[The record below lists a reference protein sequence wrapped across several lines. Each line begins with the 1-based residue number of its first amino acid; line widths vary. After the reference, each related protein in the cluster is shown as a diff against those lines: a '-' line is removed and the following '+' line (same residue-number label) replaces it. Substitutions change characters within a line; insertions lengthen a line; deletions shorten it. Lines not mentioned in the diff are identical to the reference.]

1 MNALT
6 SHYGPWAA
14 LFQEVYD
21 SAAER
26 YHAGQRG
33 AENLV
38 TLDEALFLA
47 SIGGTAQ
54 ELYDF
59 VEDWVEAGE
68 PSFDVVLRITAVRRE
83 YFLKEQQGDP
93 SALPIAMHAV
103 PPKDATLG
111 GFSWLPRIIAKAKAK
126 LRGELPSDLMYGC
139 GADRRFLKSIGADP
153 AGFLRVI
160 WDAGDD
166 DQKILDYVNEKA
178 KGAGT
183 RRAA

>member
-1 MNALT
+1 MKELI
-6 SHYGPWAA
+6 SQYGPWAA

-26 YHAGQRG
+26 YHAGQRS
-33 AENLV
+33 AANLV
-38 TLDEALFLA
+38 TSDEALFLA

-68 PSFDVVLRITAVRRE
+68 PSFEVVLRITTVRRE
-83 YFLKEQQGDP
+83 YFLKEQQGEP
-93 SALPIAMHAV
+93 SALPISMHAV

-139 GADRRFLKSIGADP
+139 GADRRFLKSMGAD
-153 AGFLRVI
+153 AEEFLRVI
-160 WDAGDD
+160 WEAGDD
-166 DQKILDYVNEKA
+166 DEKILDYVKEKVE
-178 KGAGT
+178 GTGT